1 MVALLD
7 AVRQNRNI
15 SKEKKT
21 VVKTIIT
28 YSSEVWLLKE
38 ATKKKTKV
46 KGNGFLAQ
54 SRRDIKKRMKN
65 IYESVRETIGITHT
79 IMNIYIL
86 IHTSGNRC
94 KYKSCSNFSRIL
106 YIFLPNR

>member
-7 AVRQNRNI
+7 TVRQNRNI

-38 ATKKKTKV
+38 AT
-46 KGNGFLAQ
+46 
-54 SRRDIKKRMKN
+54 DEEKN
-65 IYESVRETIGITHT
+65 
-79 IMNIYIL
+79 
-86 IHTSGNRC
+86 
-94 KYKSCSNFSRIL
+94 
-106 YIFLPNR
+106 